1 MVESVGLLWAALAVY
16 ALAIAA
22 AWRAPGRGLG
32 LLWTA
37 LLLHTASLA
46 LRWQALGHG
55 PFTTLHEILSSN
67 LWSLALVFALSA
79 SRWPELRHA
88 LLPAGMVWAVL
99 GLWLAGSDPAP
110 GHLPAT
116 YDTPLLYLHT
126 VVGKLFL
133 GLLLVALAA
142 GAVPWWRRT
151 ARGARLLAAAAD
163 DARHDALCHRFA
175 AFALVFDSLMLI
187 VGAVWAQDAWGRY
200 WAWDP
205 LESWAF
211 ATWVAL
217 VAALHGRHTLR
228 PGPTLHAAWIAGV
241 FVIAFLTFFG
251 VPFLSM
257 APHKGA
263 I

>member
-1 MVESVGLLWAALAVY
+1 MAESMLLMWAALALY
-16 ALAIAA
+16 AVAA
-22 AWRAPGRGLG
+22 ARAWHRPGQGLPA
-32 LLWTA
+32 LWTA
-37 LLLHTASLA
+37 LLLHTGSLA
-46 LRWQALGHG
+46 LRWQAVGHG

-67 LWSLALVFALSA
+67 LWSLALVFAVA
-79 SRWPELRHA
+79 ATAVRDLRHA
-88 LLPAGMVWAVL
+88 LLPDASVWAVL
-99 GLWLAGSDPAP
+99 GAWLAVSDPSP

-151 ARGARLLAAAAD
+151 QRGRRLLAGAAD
-163 DARHDALCHRFA
+163 DARQDGLCYRFA
-175 AFALVFDSLMLI
+175 ALALVFDSLMLI

-217 VAALHGRHTLR
+217 VMALHARHTLR
-228 PGPTLHAAWIAGV
+228 PAPTVHAAWISVV

-263 I
+263 V

>member
-1 MVESVGLLWAALAVY
+1 MDEVMALMWAALAFY
-16 ALAIAA
+16 ALSMAS
-22 AWRAPGRGLG
+22 AWRRPGQGLG
-32 LLWTA
+32 WLWTA
-37 LLLHTASLA
+37 LLLHTGSLA
-46 LRWQALGHG
+46 LRWQTVGHG

-67 LWSLALVFALSA
+67 LWSLALVFALA
-79 SRWPELRHA
+79 ATAVRDLRHA
-88 LLPAGMVWAVL
+88 LLPAATVWAVL
-99 GLWLAGSDPAP
+99 GAWLAGSDPSP

-151 ARGARLLAAAAD
+151 PRGRLGLARAAD
-163 DARHDALCHRFA
+163 DARQDELCYRFA

-211 ATWVAL
+211 VSWLAL
-217 VAALHGRHTLR
+217 VATLHARATLRPTPALHGLW
-228 PGPTLHAAWIAGV
+228 LLGV
-241 FVIAFLTFFG
+241 FVVAFLTFFG
-251 VPFLSM
+251 VPFIST